1 LMTSSSSSLPPTFEV
16 IWNQISI
23 RHLQQREGLCLYN
36 DTCFA
41 LTILQDP
48 RKDRWWR
55 TRGSQLCALANKT
68 LVLTLKLLNH
78 SDESQPRD
86 PVIVHKQQSPVLQF
100 ILAERRKGI
109 SRTQISNS
117 LSSPLDSSVCLF
129 LPLFCLTARKE
140 LVFNL

>member
-1 LMTSSSSSLPPTFEV
+1 LMTSSSSLPPTFEV

-23 RHLQQREGLCLYN
+23 RYLQQREGLCLYN
-36 DTCFA
+36 DSCFA

-68 LVLTLKLLNH
+68 LILALKLLNH
-78 SDESQPRD
+78 SDESQPSD
-86 PVIVHKQQSPVLQF
+86 PIIVHKQQSPVLQF
-100 ILAERRKGI
+100 ILGERSVEI

-117 LSSPLDSSVCLF
+117 LFSPLDSSICLF